1 LNYKLTVVIINLPQG
16 NFSIIINKRAP
27 TATEVTF
34 VLESVGLNCFNLNM
48 SGKEKS
54 PVTYLQTELSRT
66 LLESAWKY
74 LVRMRMTYKE
84 RNKVSLNMN
93 WFS

>member
-1 LNYKLTVVIINLPQG
+1 
-16 NFSIIINKRAP
+16 
-27 TATEVTF
+27 
-34 VLESVGLNCFNLNM
+34 M

-93 WFS
+93 